1 MRPTDI
7 RLPGAVDLSTLRP
20 PPPAA
25 PGAQPGSAA
34 VIDVTEATF
43 AAEVMERSRQVP
55 VVVDFWA
62 TWCGPCRQL
71 SPVLE
76 RLAAEA
82 GGSWILAKIDVDANQ
97 RIAAAARV
105 QSIPTVLA
113 FVGGQPVHGFTGALP
128 EAQVKAW
135 LAEVLAAAAG
145 QPAGVEPGAGEPGFG
160 EPGDAPA
167 AAPPA
172 DPGYD
177 QADEAVGRGD
187 LDAAALAYRGVLE
200 RDPGDTEAALLL
212 ARVDL
217 LRRGQAHDERVVR
230 RRAADDP
237 ANVEAA
243 LGVADLD
250 MLGGHVEEAVLR
262 LTDLIRSTSGA
273 DRDQIRARLLEL
285 FGVLDAD
292 DPRLNAGRRALSSAL
307 F

>member
-7 RLPGAVDLSTLRP
+7 RLPGAVDLSTLRAP
-20 PPPAA
+20 TPPPAA
-25 PGAQPGSAA
+25 GTGPASAA

-62 TWCGPCRQL
+62 TWCGPCRTL
-71 SPVLE
+71 SPILE
-76 RLAAEA
+76 RLATEA
-82 GGSWILAKIDVDANQ
+82 AGSWILAKIDVDANQ

-113 FVGGQPVHGFTGALP
+113 FVGGQPVHGFMGALP

-135 LAEVLAAAAG
+135 LAEVLAAAAE
-145 QPAGVEPGAGEPGFG
+145 QPPGTPGGADSDSGEP
-160 EPGDAPA
+160 
-167 AAPPA
+167 APPA
-172 DPGYD
+172 VPGDPGYD

-187 LDAAALAYRGVLE
+187 LEAAAAAYRGVLE
-200 RDPGDTEAALLL
+200 RNPDDSEATLLL
-212 ARVDL
+212 SRINL
-217 LRRGQAHDERVVR
+217 LRRGQAHDERAVR
-230 RRAADDP
+230 ARGAEAPDDID
-237 ANVEAA
+237 AA
-243 LGVADLD
+243 LAVADLD
-250 MLGGHVEEAVLR
+250 MLGGHVEEAVLQ

-273 DRDQIRARLLEL
+273 ERDRVRSHLLEL

-292 DPRLNAGRRALSSAL
+292 DPRLSAGRRALASAL

>member
-20 PPPAA
+20 PPPPTPAA
-25 PGAQPGSAA
+25 SGAGAASSA

-62 TWCGPCRQL
+62 TWCGPCRAL

-76 RLAAEA
+76 RLASEA
-82 GGSWILAKIDVDANQ
+82 AGSWILAKIDVDANQ

-113 FVGGQPVHGFTGALP
+113 FLGGQPVHGFMGALP

-135 LAEVLAAAAG
+135 LAEVLAAAAE
-145 QPAGVEPGAGEPGFG
+145 QPPGPPGSAEPGAPEPV
-160 EPGDAPA
+160 PA
-167 AAPPA
+167 TPPA
-172 DPGYD
+172 DRGYD
-177 QADEAVGRGD
+177 EADEAIGRGD
-187 LDAAALAYRGVLE
+187 LEAAAAAYRGVLE
-200 RDPGDTEAALLL
+200 RNPADSEAGLLL
-212 ARVDL
+212 ARTNL
-217 LRRGQAHDERVVR
+217 LRRGQGHDERAVR
-230 RRAADDP
+230 GRVTHAPDDLD
-237 ANVEAA
+237 AA
-243 LGVADLD
+243 LAVADLD

-273 DRDQIRARLLEL
+273 ERDRVRSHLLEL
-285 FGVLDAD
+285 FEVLDAD
-292 DPRLNAGRRALSSAL
+292 DPRLSAGRRALSSAL